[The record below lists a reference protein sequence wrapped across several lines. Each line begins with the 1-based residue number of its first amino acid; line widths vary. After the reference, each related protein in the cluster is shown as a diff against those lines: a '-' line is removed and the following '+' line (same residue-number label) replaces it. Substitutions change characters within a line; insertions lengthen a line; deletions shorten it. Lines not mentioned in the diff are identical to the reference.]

1 MATKKAEAPAAPGG
15 EAEKE
20 KPKGGK
26 VKKLAIPGVLVVGF
40 FAGGKVMGGGGEPT
54 TKVVIVAPTTTLPG
68 PVVSL
73 DPITLNLAD
82 GRLLRVG
89 VSFQKS
95 GAAHDAGGGG
105 GGHGAK
111 KEEDTSDPT
120 KGYAK
125 ALDAVIEVFGH
136 MTYEELVTPEGREKA
151 KVEITEKL
159 DHAYHGEI
167 EGVYFHQ
174 FVMQ

>member
-1 MATKKAEAPAAPGG
+1 MA
-15 EAEKE
+15 KE
-20 KPKGGK
+20 KADSKPGAEGDTEAAPKGGAK
-26 VKKLAIPGVLVVGF
+26 KKLALPAVLVVGF
-40 FAGGKVMGGGGEPT
+40 LAGGRLMGGGGGGG
-54 TKVVIVAPTTTLPG
+54 TKVVIVAPTTTIAG
-68 PVVSL
+68 PVVAL
-73 DPITLNLAD
+73 TPITLNLAD

-89 VSFQKS
+89 IAFQKS
-95 GAAHDAGGGG
+95 GGDHGGGG

-111 KEEDTSDPT
+111 AEDNTDPT

-125 ALDAVIEVFGH
+125 ALDVVLEVLGG
-136 MTYEELVTPEGREKA
+136 MTYDQLVTPAGRDDA
-151 KVEITEKL
+151 KELIAKKL